1 MTLEHLHS
9 SNTPFNQIDE
19 VVTVS
24 FTVEDTYKKLVSM
37 GFVDLNEDIWMNNL
51 NFYSS
56 IPGVNYK
63 KSAGLFVCQRNIL
76 HMYKI
81 QYVTNCLIRNKTL
94 SMLSHKLDIPD
105 SYEKV
110 YRLGININNMN
121 FFTYKIYNADSSTFK
136 TCIGST
142 IDWYKKKEAN
152 NYLYV
157 EDIEDF
163 FKYVKMF
170 KYDKNLI

>member
-9 SNTPFNQIDE
+9 NNTLFNQ
-19 VVTVS
+19 VVKLVTVS
-24 FTVEDTYKKLVSM
+24 STVEDTYKKLVSM

-56 IPGVNYK
+56 IPGVSYK
-63 KSAGLFVCQRNIL
+63 KSVGLFVCQIDIL

-81 QYVTNCLIRNKTL
+81 QYVPNCLIRNKTS
-94 SMLSHKLDIPD
+94 SMLSHRLDIPEN
-105 SYEKV
+105 YEKI

-136 TCIGST
+136 MCISST
-142 IDWYKKKEAN
+142 IDWYKKKVVN
-152 NYLYV
+152 NCLYL
-157 EDIEDF
+157 EDIEEF
-163 FKYVKMF
+163 FRYLELIKF
-170 KYDKNLI
+170 DKNLI

>member
-9 SNTPFNQIDE
+9 NNNLFNQIDNL
-19 VVTVS
+19 VTVS
-24 FTVEDTYKKLVSM
+24 FTVEDTYKKLASM
-37 GFVDLNEDIWMNNL
+37 GFVDVNEDIWMNKIT
-51 NFYSS
+51 FYSS

-76 HMYKI
+76 HMYKL

-105 SYEKV
+105 SYEKI
-110 YRLGININNMN
+110 YKLGININNMN

-136 TCIGST
+136 TCIGNT
-142 IDWYKKKEAN
+142 IDWYKKKEATN
-152 NYLYV
+152 CLYV
-157 EDIEDF
+157 EDIEEF
-163 FKYVKMF
+163 FRYVELIKF
-170 KYDKNLI
+170 DKNLV